1 MFKLQN
7 GIQISFS
14 LNSKI
19 IELSFESNSNSIF
32 KNIPNLSSN
41 LIWFESMSNLYFEK
55 IKNFYFDFQTS
66 FGIKSVQIGKY

>member
-1 MFKLQN
+1 MHSNKCFARLHCMHKSFLSLMFKLQN

-41 LIWFESMSNLYFEK
+41 LI
-55 IKNFYFDFQTS
+55 
-66 FGIKSVQIGKY
+66 